1 MRLAPPTG
9 ALELAKTSH
18 SAPIHAELPEES
30 ISVYLMYGDEI
41 TLTRGTGALWQLGAG
56 PASLIDLG
64 LCGCSLARKLRSK
77 SMSASGGVSRGAESW
92 YGTWSNGV

>member
-1 MRLAPPTG
+1 MFDDIVHVERAASMTL
-9 ALELAKTSH
+9 SRRQR
-18 SAPIHAELPEES
+18 AELPEES

-41 TLTRGTGALWQLGAG
+41 TLTRGTGALWQLGAE
-56 PASLIDLG
+56 PASLIDSG
-64 LCGCSLARKLRSK
+64 LCGCFLARKLVSK